1 MRKMKNKLL
10 TALLGF
16 FTAILIITFS
26 IGLPIY
32 FRPFYYAQVDLYIK
46 DEYNSQA
53 EEWQSWAEKYY
64 KEDEYVKFENLSSD
78 EIKDAYDEVLDYLT
92 IPGNEFGTG
101 KLPYREWTESHF
113 ADCKALFDLNAS
125 AFIISAFG
133 VAVLLILNR
142 RRVFELWKPF
152 KMSITF
158 CSGAYTLAGFAIIG
172 GLAALDFDKAFTIF
186 HAIFFPGKENW
197 IFNPLY
203 DRVILIMPQDFFMNC
218 AILILVSIILLCLGC
233 IAYGLIPRLREKL
246 AREE

>member
-113 ADCKALFDLNAS
+113 ADCKALFDLNAG